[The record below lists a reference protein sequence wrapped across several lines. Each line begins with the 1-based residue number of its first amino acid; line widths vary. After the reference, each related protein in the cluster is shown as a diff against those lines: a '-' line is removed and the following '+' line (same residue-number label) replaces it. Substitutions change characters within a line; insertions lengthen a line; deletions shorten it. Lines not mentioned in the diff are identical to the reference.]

1 MRKNKQAHILVIR
14 LSAMGD
20 VAMTIPVLL
29 ALRRTHPEVSISILT
44 KPFFTKILQPL
55 DVQLI
60 PAEVT
65 DKHKGIAGL
74 WALSRILKAAGFTAV
89 ADLHN
94 VLRTK
99 ILKFFLASSDLPF
112 VQIDKG
118 RNAKKALTRPQNKIF
133 KALPST
139 FERYA
144 EVLGK
149 LGYPIELQ
157 PDDVL
162 AARPIPEEIRSYLGE
177 KEGAWLGIAP
187 FAAHQGKQYPLD
199 MMEEVVGILAEESG
213 LNILLFGAPGREA
226 EILSGWEKKYSTV
239 FSMAGHFDFEN
250 EIACISNLDCM
261 LAMDSGN
268 AHIAAAYG
276 VPTVTLWGVTHPY
289 AGFAPFG
296 QEASNFLLAD
306 RNKFPLI
313 PTSVFGNK
321 HPDGYERAME
331 TIPVARVV
339 TRIREILA

>member
-1 MRKNKQAHILVIR
+1 MLKNKGKHILVIR

-29 ALRRTHPEVSISILT
+29 AFRRTYPEVAVSVLT
-44 KPFFTKILQPL
+44 KPFFAKILKPL
-55 DVQLI
+55 GVHLI
-60 PAEVT
+60 QAEV
-65 DKHKGIAGL
+65 DKKHKGIGGL
-74 WALSRILKAAGFTAV
+74 WALSKELKGVGFNAV

-99 ILKFFLASSDLPF
+99 ILKFFLASSNLSF

-118 RNAKKALTRPQNKIF
+118 RKAKKALTRPENKIF
-133 KALPST
+133 KPLPTT

-144 EVLGK
+144 EVFSK
-149 LGYPIELQ
+149 LGYPIDLKQE
-157 PDDVL
+157 DVL
-162 AARPIPEEIRSYLGE
+162 ASQPLPDAVHSYLGE
-177 KEGAWLGIAP
+177 KQGRWVGIAP
-187 FAAHQGKQYPLD
+187 FAAHAGKQYPVN
-199 MMEEVVGILAEESG
+199 MMEEVVKTLSEKPG
-213 LNILLFGAPGREA
+213 LTLLLFGAPGREA
-226 EILSGWEKKYSTV
+226 ELLASWEKKYESV
-239 FSMAGHFDFEN
+239 YSMAGHFEFER

-276 VPTVTLWGVTHPY
+276 VPTITLWGVTHPY
-289 AGFAPFG
+289 AGFAPYQ
-296 QEASNFLLAD
+296 QEEANFLLAD
-306 RNKFPLI
+306 RKKFPEI

-339 TRIREILA
+339 TRILEILT